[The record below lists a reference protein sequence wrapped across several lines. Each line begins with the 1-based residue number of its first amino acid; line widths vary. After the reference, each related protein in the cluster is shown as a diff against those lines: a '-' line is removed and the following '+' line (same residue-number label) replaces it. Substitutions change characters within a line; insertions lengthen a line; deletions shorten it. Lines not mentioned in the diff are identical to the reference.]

1 MIHWDPSQKFHFD
14 LKYVKIPFLAGRAHC
29 FGKECRTYLVFRIL
43 WCWLTSEDSKCV
55 LIICRIRAC
64 CNIWN
69 STPLCFLYLQNTPLF
84 PSFATTT
91 QKTSKV
97 TFSVFCN
104 SHGHG
109 HYRRSLGI
117 GERERGRL
125 VPVHMQPS
133 CQVEEALSVL
143 QADGAP
149 ARVRDLGSKEW
160 IPFCHLSG
168 EPLCRA
174 QPHGPWNSK
183 EFGVK

>member
-91 QKTSKV
+91 QKNIQSHILCFLQQSWPWPLSP
-97 TFSVFCN
+97 FSW
-104 SHGHG
+104 H
-109 HYRRSLGI
+109 RRKGKRTAGASPYAAFMPSRRGPVCPPGRWSPCQSAWLREQRVGPLLPP
-117 GERERGRL
+117 ERRTL
-125 VPVHMQPS
+125 MQGTAS
-133 CQVEEALSVL
+133 WALE
-143 QADGAP
+143 Q
-149 ARVRDLGSKEW
+149 
-160 IPFCHLSG
+160 
-168 EPLCRA
+168 
-174 QPHGPWNSK
+174 Q
-183 EFGVK
+183 GVWS